1 LLSLRI
7 SLKDLGVCCALA
19 SVLDASCEG
28 MACDWKLW
36 SCLAI
41 SRSCCEGSRFSTAG
55 MLAGGADEEAGVD
68 LVAGS
73 AARDILSGS
82 MGWIGRYWRMNEF
95 RVDRGRVDGR

>member
-1 LLSLRI
+1 
-7 SLKDLGVCCALA
+7 
-19 SVLDASCEG
+19 
-28 MACDWKLW
+28 
-36 SCLAI
+36 
-41 SRSCCEGSRFSTAG
+41 

-95 RVDRGRVDGR
+95 RVDRGRVGRGESRREVLKS